1 MISRPIR
8 DHLSRLNLVYA
19 LVQQIK
25 RTPEAYALCKAD
37 TDLLRDAHES
47 CKCALLDH
55 IGVKYDIGEQTVER
69 DGITPAWDAKTN
81 TQLFRHEV
89 HFRDWVKAGMSE
101 TVDACEWITAV
112 LDQSKTQQNILP
124 ENLAQL
130 RNLWD
135 VIQTLIFRIYSV
147 FDCDLENTEAMHR
160 GVRLSMRMT
169 I

>member
-89 HFRDWVKAGMSE
+89 HFRDWVKAGMAE

-112 LDQSKTQQNILP
+112 MDQAKIQHSLLP
-124 ENLAQL
+124 AGMTDLMQ
-130 RNLWD
+130 LWD
-135 VIQTLIFRIYSV
+135 DIHILIFRIYSV

-160 GVRLSMRMT
+160 GVRLSMRMS